1 VPNPYASKREVKY
14 DVQQPTQGETMIYL
28 DHAATTPMRPEIL
41 DVMRPYFLERFGNP
55 SSLHAYGLEARKAIE
70 DAREQIAHAI
80 GAAPP
85 EIVFTSGGTE
95 SDNMALRGVLRNR
108 SGDHIITSAI
118 EHPAVLETCKFLEQL
133 GHEVTYVSVD
143 DDGRI
148 NPGDVE
154 EAIQD
159 NTRLISIMHANNE
172 IGSIQPIAKVG
183 AIAAS
188 HGIYMHTDAVQ
199 SVGKIPVDV
208 AALNVDMLSVSS
220 HKIYG
225 PKGVGCLYVRK
236 GTKLKPLIFGGGH
249 EGGLRSGTENVS
261 GIIGFSE
268 AMRLAMEDFAD
279 NVRIQRLRD
288 QLIDAVLQEIPDTRL
303 NGGKEYRLPNNANFS
318 FSYIEGE
325 SLILRLNAKGIAGS
339 TGSACSSKK
348 LEPSHVLL
356 AIGLDPVDAHGSLR
370 LTLGRETTEA
380 DVRYVNEVL
389 PEIVNQ
395 LRQMSPLCAC
405 KDDGY
410 GKSE

>member
-1 VPNPYASKREVKY
+1 
-14 DVQQPTQGETMIYL
+14 MIYL

-41 DVMRPYFLERFGNP
+41 DVMRTYFLERFGNP
-55 SSLHAYGLEARKAIE
+55 SSLHTYGLEARKAIE
-70 DAREQIAHAI
+70 DAREQIAHTI
-80 GAAPP
+80 GATPP

-95 SDNMALRGVLRNR
+95 SDNMALRGVLRAG
-108 SGDHIITSAI
+108 SGESDHIITSAI
-118 EHPAVLETCKFLEQL
+118 EHPAVLETCKFLEQR

-143 DDGRI
+143 VDGRI
-148 NPGDVE
+148 NPSEVE
-154 EAIQD
+154 EAIRD

-172 IGSIQPIAKVG
+172 IGSIQPIAEVG

-188 HGIYMHTDAVQ
+188 HGVYMHTDAVQ
-199 SVGKIPVDV
+199 SVGKVPVDV
-208 AALNVDMLSVSS
+208 AALNVDMLSISS

-236 GTKLKPLIFGGGH
+236 GTRIKPLIFGGGH
-249 EGGLRSGTENVS
+249 ERGLRSGTENVS
-261 GIIGFSE
+261 GIVGFSE
-268 AMRLAMEDFAD
+268 AMRLASEDFAD

-288 QLIDAVLQEIPDTRL
+288 ALIDAVLREIPYTRL
-303 NGGKEYRLPNNANFS
+303 NGGKERRLPNNANFS

-325 SLILRLNAKGIAGS
+325 SLVLRLNAKGIAGS

-380 DVRYVNEVL
+380 DVQYVNDVL
-389 PEIVNQ
+389 PEIVDQ
-395 LRQMSPLCAC
+395 LRQMSPLYAC
-405 KDDGY
+405 RDEGY
-410 GKSE
+410 GKPE

>member
-1 VPNPYASKREVKY
+1 
-14 DVQQPTQGETMIYL
+14 MIYL

-41 DVMRPYFLERFGNP
+41 DVMRTYFLERFGNP
-55 SSLHAYGLEARKAIE
+55 SSLHTYGLEARKAIE
-70 DAREQIAHAI
+70 DAREQIAHSI
-80 GAAPP
+80 GATPP

-95 SDNMALRGVLRNR
+95 SDNMALRGVLRDG
-108 SGDHIITSAI
+108 SGESDHIITSAI

-133 GHEVTYVSVD
+133 GHEVTYVPVD
-143 DDGRI
+143 GDGRI
-148 NPGDVE
+148 NPGEVE
-154 EAIQD
+154 AAIRD

-172 IGSIQPIAKVG
+172 IGSIQPIAEVG

-188 HGIYMHTDAVQ
+188 HGVYMHTDAVQ

-208 AALNVDMLSVSS
+208 AALNVDMLSISS

-249 EGGLRSGTENVS
+249 ERGLRSGTENVS

-268 AMRLAMEDFAD
+268 AMRLSIEDFAD

-288 QLIDAVLQEIPDTRL
+288 ELIDAVLRDIPYTRL
-303 NGGKEYRLPNNANFS
+303 NGGKQYRLPNNANFS

-325 SLILRLNAKGIAGS
+325 SLVLRLSAKGVAGS

-370 LTLGRETTEA
+370 LTLGRDTTEA
-380 DVRYVNEVL
+380 DVQYVNEVL
-389 PEIVNQ
+389 PEIVDQ
-395 LRQMSPLCAC
+395 LRQMSPLCPC
-405 KDDGY
+405 REDGY
-410 GKSE
+410 GKPE

>member
-1 VPNPYASKREVKY
+1 
-14 DVQQPTQGETMIYL
+14 MIYL

-41 DVMRPYFLERFGNP
+41 DVMRTYFLERFGNP
-55 SSLHAYGLEARKAIE
+55 SSLHTYGLEARKAIE
-70 DAREQIAHAI
+70 DAREQIAHSI
-80 GAAPP
+80 GATPP

-95 SDNMALRGVLRNR
+95 SDNMALRGVLRDG
-108 SGDHIITSAI
+108 SGESDHIITSAI
-118 EHPAVLETCKFLEQL
+118 EHPAVLETCKFLEKL

-143 DDGRI
+143 VDGRI
-148 NPGDVE
+148 NPSEVE

-172 IGSIQPIAKVG
+172 IGSIQPIAEVG

-188 HGIYMHTDAVQ
+188 HGVYMHTDAVQ

-208 AALNVDMLSVSS
+208 AALNVDMLSISS

-249 EGGLRSGTENVS
+249 ERGLRSGTENVS

-268 AMRLAMEDFAD
+268 AMRLSIEDFAD

-288 QLIDAVLQEIPDTRL
+288 ELIDAVLRDIPYTRL
-303 NGGKEYRLPNNANFS
+303 NGGKQYRLPNNANFS

-325 SLILRLNAKGIAGS
+325 SLVLRLNAKGIAGS

-370 LTLGRETTEA
+370 LTLGRDTTEA
-380 DVRYVNEVL
+380 DVQYVNEVL
-389 PEIVNQ
+389 PEIVDQ
-395 LRQMSPLCAC
+395 LRQMSPLYAC
-405 KDDGY
+405 RDEGY
-410 GKSE
+410 GKPE

>member
-1 VPNPYASKREVKY
+1 MS
-14 DVQQPTQGETMIYL
+14 YL

-41 DVMRPYFLERFGNP
+41 DVMRTYFLERFGNP
-55 SSLHAYGLEARKAIE
+55 SSLHTYGLEARKAIE
-70 DAREQIAHAI
+70 DAREQIAHSI
-80 GAAPP
+80 GATPP

-95 SDNMALRGVLRNR
+95 SDNMALRGVLRNG
-108 SGDHIITSAI
+108 SGESDHIITSAI
-118 EHPAVLETCKFLEQL
+118 EHPAVLETCKFLEKL
-133 GHEVTYVSVD
+133 GHKVTYVSVD
-143 DDGRI
+143 VDGRI
-148 NPGDVE
+148 NPSEVE

-172 IGSIQPIAKVG
+172 IGSIQPIAEVG

-188 HGIYMHTDAVQ
+188 HGIYVHTDAVQ

-208 AALNVDMLSVSS
+208 ATLNVDMLSISS

-225 PKGVGCLYVRK
+225 PKGVGCLYIRK

-249 EGGLRSGTENVS
+249 ERGLRSGTENVP
-261 GIIGFSE
+261 GIVGFGE
-268 AMRLAMEDFAD
+268 AMRMAIEDFAD

-288 QLIDAVLQEIPDTRL
+288 ELIDAVLREIPYTRL
-303 NGGKEYRLPNNANFS
+303 NGGKERRLPNNANFS

-325 SLILRLNAKGIAGS
+325 SLVLRLNAKGIAGS

-380 DVRYVNEVL
+380 DIQYVNEVL
-389 PEIVNQ
+389 PEIVDQ
-395 LRQMSPLCAC
+395 LRQMSPLYAC
-405 KDDGY
+405 RDDGY
-410 GKSE
+410 GQPE

>member
-1 VPNPYASKREVKY
+1 
-14 DVQQPTQGETMIYL
+14 MIYL

-41 DVMRPYFLERFGNP
+41 DVMRTYFLERFGNP

-70 DAREQIAHAI
+70 DAREQIAHTI
-80 GAAPP
+80 GATPP

-95 SDNMALRGVLRNR
+95 SDNMALRGVLRAG
-108 SGDHIITSAI
+108 SGESDHIITSAI
-118 EHPAVLETCKFLEQL
+118 EHPAVLETCKFLERL

-143 DDGRI
+143 VDGRI
-148 NPGDVE
+148 NPSEVE

-172 IGSIQPIAKVG
+172 IGSIQPIAEVG

-188 HGIYMHTDAVQ
+188 HGVYMHTDAVQ

-208 AALNVDMLSVSS
+208 AALNVDMLSISS

-236 GTKLKPLIFGGGH
+236 GTRLKPLIFGGGH
-249 EGGLRSGTENVS
+249 ERGLRSGTENVS
-261 GIIGFSE
+261 GIVGFSE
-268 AMRLAMEDFAD
+268 AMRLASEDFAD

-288 QLIDAVLQEIPDTRL
+288 ELIDAVLREIPYTRL
-303 NGGKEYRLPNNANFS
+303 NGGKERRLPNNANFS

-325 SLILRLNAKGIAGS
+325 SLVLRLNAKGIAGS

-380 DVRYVNEVL
+380 DVQYVNEVL
-389 PEIVNQ
+389 PEIVDQ
-395 LRQMSPLCAC
+395 LRQMSPLYAC
-405 KDDGY
+405 RDEGY
-410 GKSE
+410 GKPE

>member
-1 VPNPYASKREVKY
+1 
-14 DVQQPTQGETMIYL
+14 
-28 DHAATTPMRPEIL
+28 MRPEIL
-41 DVMRPYFLERFGNP
+41 EVMRTYFLERFGNP
-55 SSLHAYGLEARKAIE
+55 SSLHTYGLEARKAIE
-70 DAREQIAHAI
+70 DAREQIAHSI
-80 GAAPP
+80 GATPP

-95 SDNMALRGVLRNR
+95 SDNMALRGVLRAG
-108 SGDHIITSAI
+108 SGESDHIITSAI
-118 EHPAVLETCKFLEQL
+118 EHPAVLETCKFLERL

-143 DDGRI
+143 VDGRI
-148 NPGDVE
+148 NSSEVE
-154 EAIQD
+154 EAIRD

-172 IGSIQPIAKVG
+172 IGSIQPIAAVG

-188 HGIYMHTDAVQ
+188 HGVYMHTDAVQ

-208 AALNVDMLSVSS
+208 AALNVDMLSISS

-249 EGGLRSGTENVS
+249 ERGLRSGTENVS
-261 GIIGFSE
+261 GIVGFSE
-268 AMRLAMEDFAD
+268 AIRLASEDFAD

-288 QLIDAVLQEIPDTRL
+288 ELIDAVLREIPYTRL
-303 NGGKEYRLPNNANFS
+303 NGGKERRLPNNANFS

-325 SLILRLNAKGIAGS
+325 SLVLRLNAKGIAGS

-370 LTLGRETTEA
+370 LTLGRGTTEA
-380 DVRYVNEVL
+380 DVQYVNDVL
-389 PEIVNQ
+389 PDIVDQ

-405 KDDGY
+405 KDGGY
-410 GKSE
+410 GKPE

>member
-1 VPNPYASKREVKY
+1 
-14 DVQQPTQGETMIYL
+14 MIYL

-41 DVMRPYFLERFGNP
+41 DLMRTYFLERFGNP

-70 DAREQIAHAI
+70 DAREQIAHTI
-80 GAAPP
+80 GATPP

-95 SDNMALRGVLRNR
+95 SDNMALRGVLRAG
-108 SGDHIITSAI
+108 SGESDHIITSAI
-118 EHPAVLETCKFLEQL
+118 EHPAVLETCKFLEQR

-143 DDGRI
+143 VDGRI
-148 NPGDVE
+148 NPSEVE
-154 EAIQD
+154 EAIRD

-172 IGSIQPIAKVG
+172 IGSIQPIAEVG

-188 HGIYMHTDAVQ
+188 HGVYMHTDAVQ

-208 AALNVDMLSVSS
+208 AALNVDMLSISS

-236 GTKLKPLIFGGGH
+236 GTRLKPLIFGGGH
-249 EGGLRSGTENVS
+249 ERGLRSGTENVP
-261 GIIGFSE
+261 GIVGFSE
-268 AMRLAMEDFAD
+268 AMRLASEDFAD

-288 QLIDAVLQEIPDTRL
+288 ELIDAVLREIPYTRL
-303 NGGKEYRLPNNANFS
+303 NGGKERRLPNNANFS

-325 SLILRLNAKGIAGS
+325 SLVLRLNAKGIAGS

-380 DVRYVNEVL
+380 DVQYVNEVL
-389 PEIVNQ
+389 PEIVDQ
-395 LRQMSPLCAC
+395 LRQMSPLYAC
-405 KDDGY
+405 KDAGY
-410 GKSE
+410 GKPE

>member
-1 VPNPYASKREVKY
+1 MS
-14 DVQQPTQGETMIYL
+14 YL

-41 DVMRPYFLERFGNP
+41 DVMRTYFLERFGNP
-55 SSLHAYGLEARKAIE
+55 SSLHTYGLEARKAIE
-70 DAREQIAHAI
+70 DAREQIAHSI
-80 GAAPP
+80 GATPP

-95 SDNMALRGVLRNR
+95 SDNMALRGVLRNG
-108 SGDHIITSAI
+108 SGESDHIITSAI
-118 EHPAVLETCKFLEQL
+118 EHPAVLETCKFLERL

-143 DDGRI
+143 VEGRI
-148 NPGDVE
+148 NSSEVE
-154 EAIQD
+154 EAIRD

-172 IGSIQPIAKVG
+172 IGSIQPIAEVG

-188 HGIYMHTDAVQ
+188 HGVYMHTDAVQ

-208 AALNVDMLSVSS
+208 ATLNVDMLSISS

-225 PKGVGCLYVRK
+225 PKGVGCLYIRK

-249 EGGLRSGTENVS
+249 ERGLRSGTENVP
-261 GIIGFSE
+261 GIVGFGE
-268 AMRLAMEDFAD
+268 AMRMAIEDFAD

-288 QLIDAVLQEIPDTRL
+288 ELIDAVLREIPYTRL

-325 SLILRLNAKGIAGS
+325 SLVLRLNAKGIAGS

-380 DVRYVNEVL
+380 DIQYVNEVL
-389 PEIVNQ
+389 PEIVDQ
-395 LRQMSPLCAC
+395 LRQMSPLYAC
-405 KDDGY
+405 RDDGY
-410 GKSE
+410 GQPE

>member
-1 VPNPYASKREVKY
+1 
-14 DVQQPTQGETMIYL
+14 MIYL

-41 DVMRPYFLERFGNP
+41 DVMRTYFLERFGNP
-55 SSLHAYGLEARKAIE
+55 SSLHTYGLEARKAIE
-70 DAREQIAHAI
+70 NAREQIAHSI
-80 GAAPP
+80 GATPP

-95 SDNMALRGVLRNR
+95 SDNMALRGVLRAG
-108 SGDHIITSAI
+108 SGESDHIITSAI
-118 EHPAVLETCKFLEQL
+118 EHPAVLETCKFLERL

-143 DDGRI
+143 VEGRI
-148 NPGDVE
+148 NSSEVE
-154 EAIQD
+154 EAIRD

-172 IGSIQPIAKVG
+172 IGSIQPIAEVG

-188 HGIYMHTDAVQ
+188 HGVYMHTDAVQ

-208 AALNVDMLSVSS
+208 AALNVDMLSISS

-249 EGGLRSGTENVS
+249 ERGLRSGTENVS

-268 AMRLAMEDFAD
+268 AMRLSIEDFAD

-288 QLIDAVLQEIPDTRL
+288 ELIDAVLREIPDTRL
-303 NGGKEYRLPNNANFS
+303 NGGKERRLPNNANFS

-325 SLILRLNAKGIAGS
+325 SLVLRLNAKGIAGS

-370 LTLGRETTEA
+370 LTLGRDTTEA
-380 DVRYVNEVL
+380 DVQYVNEVL
-389 PEIVNQ
+389 PEIVDQ
-395 LRQMSPLCAC
+395 LRQMSPLYAC
-405 KDDGY
+405 RDEGY
-410 GKSE
+410 GKPE

>member
-1 VPNPYASKREVKY
+1 
-14 DVQQPTQGETMIYL
+14 MIYL

-41 DVMRPYFLERFGNP
+41 DVMRTYFLERFGNP
-55 SSLHAYGLEARKAIE
+55 SSLHTYGLEARKAIE
-70 DAREQIAHAI
+70 DAREQIAHSI
-80 GAAPP
+80 GATPP

-95 SDNMALRGVLRNR
+95 SDNMALRGVLRDG
-108 SGDHIITSAI
+108 SGESDHIITSAI
-118 EHPAVLETCKFLEQL
+118 EHPAVLETCKFLEKL

-143 DDGRI
+143 VDGRI
-148 NPGDVE
+148 NPSEVE

-159 NTRLISIMHANNE
+159 NTRLISIMHANTE
-172 IGSIQPIAKVG
+172 IGSIQPIAEVG

-188 HGIYMHTDAVQ
+188 HGVYMHTDAVQ

-208 AALNVDMLSVSS
+208 AALNVDMLSISS

-249 EGGLRSGTENVS
+249 ERGLRSGTENVS

-268 AMRLAMEDFAD
+268 AMRLSIEDFAD

-288 QLIDAVLQEIPDTRL
+288 ELIDAVLRDIPYTRL
-303 NGGKEYRLPNNANFS
+303 NGGKEHRLPNNANFS

-325 SLILRLNAKGIAGS
+325 SLVLRLSAKGAAGS

-380 DVRYVNEVL
+380 DVQYVNEVL
-389 PEIVNQ
+389 PEIVDQ
-395 LRQMSPLCAC
+395 LRQMSPLYAC
-405 KDDGY
+405 RDEGY
-410 GKSE
+410 GKPE

>member
-1 VPNPYASKREVKY
+1 
-14 DVQQPTQGETMIYL
+14 MIYL

-41 DVMRPYFLERFGNP
+41 DVMRTYFLERFGNP

-70 DAREQIAHAI
+70 DAREQIAHTI
-80 GAAPP
+80 GATPP

-95 SDNMALRGVLRNR
+95 SDNMALRGVLRAG
-108 SGDHIITSAI
+108 SGESDHIITSAI
-118 EHPAVLETCKFLEQL
+118 EHPAVLETCKFLEQR

-143 DDGRI
+143 VDGRI
-148 NPGDVE
+148 NPSEVE
-154 EAIQD
+154 EAIRD

-172 IGSIQPIAKVG
+172 IGSIQPIAEVG
-183 AIAAS
+183 TIAAS
-188 HGIYMHTDAVQ
+188 HGVYMHTDAVQ

-208 AALNVDMLSVSS
+208 AALNVDMLSISS

-249 EGGLRSGTENVS
+249 ERGLRSGTENVS

-268 AMRLAMEDFAD
+268 AMRLSIEDFAD

-288 QLIDAVLQEIPDTRL
+288 ELIDAVLRGIPYTRL

-325 SLILRLNAKGIAGS
+325 SLVLRLSAKGVAGS

-370 LTLGRETTEA
+370 LTLGRDTTEA
-380 DVRYVNEVL
+380 DVQYVNEVL
-389 PEIVNQ
+389 PEIVDQ
-395 LRQMSPLCAC
+395 LRQMSPLCPRREE
-405 KDDGY
+405 GY
-410 GKSE
+410 GKPE